1 MCVVCQVRIHRRP
14 IADTTEISLSGDRV
28 TLLIQ
33 PQTVTFCMS
42 SFPGGAADVRFSLNG
57 TTYQNNSVI
66 TLEDIGEGSQ
76 ALLCI
81 TDQRNCCRNADSSMG
96 VVFGNWFFPNETRV
110 PSGDLNWNFYRTRG
124 PSVVR
129 LQRRR
134 GGAEGL
140 YRCEIPD
147 TLNITQSIYIGVYN
161 ESNGEPLLTNYHD
174 HITFEDYK
182 IVKWYISVQKLLN
195 CQISVCLA
203 CFC

>member
-1 MCVVCQVRIHRRP
+1 M
-14 IADTTEISLSGDRV
+14 T
-28 TLLIQ
+28 
-33 PQTVTFCMS
+33 
-42 SFPGGAADVRFSLNG
+42 SFPGGAGDVWFSLNG

-66 TLEDIGEGSQ
+66 TLADVGEGGD

-81 TDQRNCCRNADSSMG
+81 TDQHNCCRHVDSSMG
-96 VVFGNWFFPNETRV
+96 VVFGNWFFPNGTRV
-110 PSGDLNWNFYRTRG
+110 VSSGYQWDFHRTRG

-134 GGAEGL
+134 GGAEGI

-161 ESNGEPLLTNYHD
+161 ESNGKPLLTNYHD

>member
-1 MCVVCQVRIHRRP
+1 MCKIYN
-14 IADTTEISLSGDRV
+14 TSV
-28 TLLIQ
+28 TL
-33 PQTVTFCMS
+33 V
-42 SFPGGAADVRFSLNG
+42 SFFLGAADVRFSLND

-134 GGAEGL
+134 GGAEGI

-161 ESNGEPLLTNYHD
+161 ETNGKWPITN
-174 HITFEDYK
+174 
-182 IVKWYISVQKLLN
+182 
-195 CQISVCLA
+195 
-203 CFC
+203 